1 VYWSLG
7 IHDPDFFRDHD
18 EKDAVPKI
26 LRAKAAWAVLSF
38 RVVDADDP
46 EVTAAEQAA
55 GVQLAG
61 PRRYRFHVYRW
72 GDESPDPAD
81 IDTVLVEMLEQAIVY
96 VSGNT
101 VLLQREGGPWTADS
115 SMPT

>member
-1 VYWSLG
+1 
-7 IHDPDFFRDHD
+7 
-18 EKDAVPKI
+18 VPKI

-46 EVTAAEQAA
+46 DVSAAEQAT

-72 GDESPDPAD
+72 GEESPDPED
-81 IDTVLVEMLEQAIVY
+81 MRSVLVEMLEQAV
-96 VSGNT
+96 VCVAGNT
-101 VLLQREGGPWTADS
+101 VLLQRDGGPWTADT